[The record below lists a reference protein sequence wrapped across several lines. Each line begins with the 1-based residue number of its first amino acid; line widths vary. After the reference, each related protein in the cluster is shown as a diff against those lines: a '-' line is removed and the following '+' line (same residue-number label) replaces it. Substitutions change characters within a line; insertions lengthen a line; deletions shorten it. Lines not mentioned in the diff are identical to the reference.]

1 MGVLKKPFRWI
12 VLLVAISLSGLSIS
26 AQADLTAT
34 LRTETRLYQQPDAL
48 APSFA
53 TLDAE
58 TNLTVLGRTE
68 IPTWVLVETDEMS
81 GWMPAGVVQLPE
93 NVTLLDLAVR
103 DDVIAIPD
111 GAEVIIAETMRA
123 YTEDE
128 RLLGFIDTLLSTPIF
143 YNMDT
148 DMLDE
153 IFAQGQALG
162 NRVDVFTKVGD
173 SDTTSGDFLQP
184 IGLGAQY
191 CELGSYDYLQAT
203 IDLYSTPPL
212 NGIRTSFSNT
222 SIAAINGLTMVAA
235 LDPFWTDSPA
245 CNNGESPLACEYRL
259 VEPSVSVIMLGRMDV
274 TYFDTAFYRENAVRV
289 IEDSISRGVIPIL
302 TTFVVLPDNFAWENS
317 IEFNATLVD
326 LATAYDIPLINLWR
340 AVQSLPQFG
349 IGPDLTHLHHQLDQF
364 CNFTGAETE
373 LGGTLRN
380 LLTLQALDLIRRST
394 LDE

>member
-1 MGVLKKPFRWI
+1 MSRKFFYGCFIVFSSVLF
-12 VLLVAISLSGLSIS
+12 GLIIS
-26 AQADLTAT
+26 AQADLTAA

-58 TNLTVLGRTE
+58 TDITILGRTE
-68 IPTWVLVETDEMS
+68 IPMWVLIEAGELS
-81 GWMPAGVVQLPE
+81 GWMPAGVVALSE
-93 NVTLLDLAVR
+93 NVTLLDLPVR
-103 DDVIAIPD
+103 DSVVAIPD
-111 GAEVIIAETMRA
+111 GTEVVIAETMRA

-128 RLLGFIDTLLSTPIF
+128 RLLGFMDMLLNTPIF

-148 DMLDE
+148 DTLDA
-153 IFAQGQALG
+153 IFAEGRALG
-162 NRVDVFTKVGD
+162 NRADVFTKVGD
-173 SDTTSGDFLQP
+173 SDTTSGDYLQP

-222 SIAAINGLTMVAA
+222 SVAAINGLTMVAA

-274 TYFDTAFYRENAVRV
+274 TYFDAAFYRENAVRV

-326 LATAYDIPLINLWR
+326 LATEYDIPLINLWR
-340 AVQSLPQFG
+340 AVQPLPRFG

-380 LLTLQALDLIRRST
+380 LLTLQALDLIRQST
-394 LDE
+394 LNSE